1 MSAGEFLDS
10 TPVEVSWKIDAYNDR
25 QDERRHEI
33 YILGRLSS
41 LALSEDFPEF
51 DDIFSPE
58 SGPMSDEELLAEC
71 QAKGL
76 KMPDL

>member
-1 MSAGEFLDS
+1 MSAEDFLRS
-10 TPVEVSWKIDAYNDR
+10 TPVEVGWKIEAYNDR

-51 DDIFSPE
+51 DDIFGPGA
-58 SGPMSDEELLAEC
+58 GPMSDEELLAEC

-76 KMPDL
+76 KTPDL

>member
-1 MSAGEFLDS
+1 MSAAEFLS
-10 TPVEVSWKIDAYNDR
+10 TTPVEVGWKIEAYNDR
-25 QDERRHEI
+25 RDERRHEI

-51 DDIFSPE
+51 DDIFSPDAG
-58 SGPMSDEELLAEC
+58 SMSDGELRAEC